1 MLLCLYFSIP
11 PYTELFFYRD
21 SESDPE
27 TPSSSN
33 SQDSLLPQAYDI
45 PTGDIPQDDDIL
57 EIVMGD
63 PDDDIL
69 EIVMGNPDDDF
80 DPHNPKL
87 SSDVESFGIDIMDDL
102 SDSGESDNGGDIPYD
117 NPVWEPRDPNSGVI
131 PPNSVDVRAGQS
143 NIGRQNVENHLR
155 QPISLTKF
163 TEQYPDSGAGKPMSD
178 SEPHHIYSATASD
191 NAYSPFKD
199 RMNWEIARWAKLRGP
214 GSTACSELLSIP
226 GVQEALGLS
235 YKNSR
240 ELNHIID
247 TSLPGRPQFRC
258 KQVVVAGESFELYYR
273 PVLDCIRWIF
283 GDPNFAGLLVFV
295 PERHYSD
302 KDNTERL
309 YHDMHTGKWWWDT
322 QVCVLHY

>member
-1 MLLCLYFSIP
+1 MFLCFYFPNSLH
-11 PYTELFFYRD
+11 TELLFHRD
-21 SESDPE
+21 SESDLE
-27 TPSSSN
+27 TSSSSN

-45 PTGDIPQDDDIL
+45 PSGDIPQDDDIL

-63 PDDDIL
+63 PDDDVEL
-69 EIVMGNPDDDF
+69 HDF
-80 DPHNPKL
+80 EL
-87 SSDVESFGIDIMDDL
+87 SSDAESFGTDIL
-102 SDSGESDNGGDIPYD
+102 GSEIVESDNDGDIPYD

-131 PPNSVDVRAGQS
+131 PPNSVDVTAGQS
-143 NIGRQNVENHLR
+143 NTGRQNVENHLR
-155 QPISLTKF
+155 QPIFLTKF
-163 TEQYPDSGAGKPMSD
+163 TEQYPDSGAGNPMSS

-191 NAYSPFKD
+191 NDYSPFKD
-199 RMNWEIARWAKLRGP
+199 KMNWEIARWAKLRGP